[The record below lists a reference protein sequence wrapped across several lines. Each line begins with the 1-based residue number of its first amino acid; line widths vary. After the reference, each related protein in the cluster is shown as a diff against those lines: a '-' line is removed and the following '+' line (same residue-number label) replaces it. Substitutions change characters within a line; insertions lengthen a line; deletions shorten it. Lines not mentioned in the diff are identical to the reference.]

1 MERSIETKVKGFRTS
16 DGAGVSLVR
25 VLGRETVKGYDP
37 FLMLDSFDSTNPA
50 DYTAGFPMHPH
61 RGIETITY
69 LAEGAIAHED
79 SLGNKGMINAG
90 DVQWMTAGSGIMH
103 EEMPQASDRML
114 GVQLWLNMAQK
125 DKMKPPA
132 YHSLTKDSMPVV
144 DLEGGSLTV
153 IGGEYKGVQGFQGE
167 HHPIDFYSIRLED
180 GAKLTLDAPAD
191 DQVIFFLLEG
201 DATIS
206 GEKVDEKTA
215 VLMSRG
221 EQVTVEAND
230 GPIEVLY
237 LHSTMLEE
245 PVAWGGPIVM
255 NTREE
260 LNLAFQELREGTF
273 IKDRPQGEA

>member
-1 MERSIETKVKGFRTS
+1 
-16 DGAGVSLVR
+16 
-25 VLGRETVKGYDP
+25 
-37 FLMLDSFDSTNPA
+37 
-50 DYTAGFPMHPH
+50 
-61 RGIETITY
+61 
-69 LAEGAIAHED
+69 
-79 SLGNKGMINAG
+79 MINAG

-103 EEMPQASDRML
+103 EEMPQASERML

-153 IGGEYKGVQGFQGE
+153 IGGEYNGVKGFQGE

-221 EQVTVEAND
+221 EHVTVEAND